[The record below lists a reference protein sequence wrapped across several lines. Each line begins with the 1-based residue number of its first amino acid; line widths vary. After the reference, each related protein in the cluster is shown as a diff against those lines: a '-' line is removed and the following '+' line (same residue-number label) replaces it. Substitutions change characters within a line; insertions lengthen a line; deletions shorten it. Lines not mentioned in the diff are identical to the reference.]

1 MRKFY
6 FILIIISLAL
16 RALMPQPAQASV
28 TFTALAASADIAAG
42 TVTVTGQVS
51 SGSSASISI
60 QITDTSGSQIYS
72 GNTSPTADGSFTLTC
87 SLVMNESDTYLVKA
101 IADNGDM
108 PAFAFLVPG
117 HTPAADAAD
126 QDKKDDPNKLTP
138 VVVPLQA
145 PPTVTI
151 NAPVNNAKV
160 KTGTA
165 ITISASGT
173 NCDHMAACYKDAT
186 GKVTWLGEQNGNS
199 YSASF
204 TPQVSG
210 TYTITVAGRNT
221 PKDTD
226 PGSLGASTSCTI
238 AVELSPPTV
247 TLISP
252 SDTYGGVQVP
262 PGTITISAVGTGCH
276 NMEAVIVKN
285 NQSKSLGVQLGNSY
299 RATITETGKTDIL
312 VIVYGRNSANSTDP
326 GYKQVQKSA
335 YIYVRP

>member
-6 FILIIISLAL
+6 YILILSLAL
-16 RALMPQPAQASV
+16 LALMPQPAQASV

-60 QITDTSGSQIYS
+60 QITDTSGSQLYS

-87 SLVMNESDTYLVKA
+87 SLGMNGSASYLIKA
-101 IADNGDM
+101 TADNGDM
-108 PAFAFLVPG
+108 PAFTFLVPG
-117 HTPAADAAD
+117 QTPAADAAD
-126 QDKKDDPNKLTP
+126 QDKKDDPNKLMP

-151 NAPVNNAKV
+151 SAPVNNAKV

-173 NCDHMAACYKDAT
+173 NCDHMAACYKDPT

-210 TYTITVAGRNT
+210 TYTITAAGRNT

-247 TLISP
+247 TLINP

-262 PGTITISAVGTGCH
+262 PGTITISAAGTGCH

-285 NQSKSLGVQLGNSY
+285 NQSKSLGVQLGNRY
-299 RATITETGKTDIL
+299 QATITETGKADIL
-312 VIVYGRNSANSTDP
+312 VIVYGRNSANSKDP

>member
-1 MRKFY
+1 MRKSY
-6 FILIIISLAL
+6 FILFMLSLAL
-16 RALMPQPAQASV
+16 LALMPQPAQASA
-28 TFTALAASADIAAG
+28 TFTALAASADITAG
-42 TVTVTGQVS
+42 TVTVTGRVS

-60 QITDTSGSQIYS
+60 QITDTSGSQLYS
-72 GNTSPTADGSFTLTC
+72 GYTSPKADGSFTLTC
-87 SLVMNESDTYLVKA
+87 SLGINKSAFYLVKA
-101 IADNGDM
+101 TADNGDM

-117 HTPAADAAD
+117 PTPAAD
-126 QDKKDDPNKLTP
+126 QNKKDDNTSKLMP

-145 PPTVTI
+145 PPTVTM
-151 NAPVNNAKV
+151 NAPASNASF

-173 NCDHMAACYKDAT
+173 NCDHMAACYTDPT
-186 GKVTWLGEQNGNS
+186 GKVTWLGVQNGNS
-199 YSASF
+199 CSTSF
-204 TPQVSG
+204 IPQIRG

-226 PGSLGASTSCTI
+226 PGSLRASASCTV

-247 TLISP
+247 QLIHP

-262 PGTITISAVGTGCH
+262 PGTITISAAGTGCH
-276 NMEAVIVKN
+276 EMEAVIVKN
-285 NQSKSLGVQLGNSY
+285 NKSTSLGVQLGNNY
-299 RATITETGKTDIL
+299 QATITETGKADIL
-312 VIVYGRNSANSTDP
+312 VIIYGRNSANSKDP

>member
-6 FILIIISLAL
+6 YILILSLAL
-16 RALMPQPAQASV
+16 LALMPQPAQASV
-28 TFTALAASADIAAG
+28 TFTALAASADITAG

-51 SGSSASISI
+51 SGSSTGISI
-60 QITDTSGSQIYS
+60 QITDTNGSQLYS

-87 SLVMNESDTYLVKA
+87 SLGINESASYLVKA
-101 IADNGDM
+101 TADNGDM
-108 PAFAFLVPG
+108 PAFAFLVPDQ
-117 HTPAADAAD
+117 TPAAD
-126 QDKKDDPNKLTP
+126 QDKKEDPNRLMP

-151 NAPVNNAKV
+151 MAPTNNAKV

-173 NCDHMAACYKDAT
+173 NCDHMAACYKDPT
-186 GKVTWLGEQNGNS
+186 GKVTWLGVQNGNS

-226 PGSLGASTSCTI
+226 PGSLGVSTSCTI
-238 AVELSPPTV
+238 AAELSPPTV
-247 TLISP
+247 TLINP
-252 SDTYGGVQVP
+252 SDTFGGVQVP
-262 PGTITISAVGTGCH
+262 PGTITISAAGTGCH

-285 NQSKSLGVQLGNSY
+285 NQSKSLGVQLGNRY
-299 RATITETGKTDIL
+299 QATITETGKTDIL